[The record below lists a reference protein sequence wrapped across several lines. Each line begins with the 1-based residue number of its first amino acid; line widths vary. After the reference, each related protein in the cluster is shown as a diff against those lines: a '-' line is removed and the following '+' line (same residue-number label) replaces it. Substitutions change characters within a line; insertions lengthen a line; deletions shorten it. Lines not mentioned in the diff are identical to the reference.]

1 VAFSRR
7 HHLRIQSPPVSYRQ
21 PTQSRFQKVI
31 DISAGGMRV
40 LAPDC
45 LETGERLPLELR
57 MPDGGSIELWAEVA
71 WTDPAVDDLT
81 GCESG
86 LRFTDIPDYHR
97 LRLASLQPLP
107 AGLDRSATLAR

>member
-7 HHLRIQSPPVSYRQ
+7 RHLRIQSPPVTYRQ
-21 PTQSRFQKVI
+21 PAQPRFQKVI

-40 LAPDC
+40 IAPEC
-45 LETGERLPLELR
+45 LETGERLPLELK
-57 MPDGGSIELWAEVA
+57 MPDGASIELWAEVA
-71 WTDPAVDDLT
+71 WTDPGDDLD

-107 AGLDRSATLAR
+107 AGVDRSASLAQ

>member
-1 VAFSRR
+1 V
-7 HHLRIQSPPVSYRQ
+7 L
-21 PTQSRFQKVI
+21 

-57 MPDGGSIELWAEVA
+57 MPDGASIEVWAEVA
-71 WTDPAVDDLT
+71 WTDPSRDDLT

-97 LRLASLQPLP
+97 LRLAALQPLP
-107 AGLDRSATLAR
+107 AGTERYTNLA

>member
-7 HHLRIQSPPVSYRQ
+7 HHLRIQSPPVTYRQ
-21 PTQSRFQKVI
+21 PAQSRFQRVI

-40 LAPDC
+40 VAPDC

-71 WTDPAVDDLT
+71 WTDPTDDDLD

-97 LRLASLQPLP
+97 LRLASLQTLR
-107 AGLDRSATLAR
+107 AGADRSASLAR